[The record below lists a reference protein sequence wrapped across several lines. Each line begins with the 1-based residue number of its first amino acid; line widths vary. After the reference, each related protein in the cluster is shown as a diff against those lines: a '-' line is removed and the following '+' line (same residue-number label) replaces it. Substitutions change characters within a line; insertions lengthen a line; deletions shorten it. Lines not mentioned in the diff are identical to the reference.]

1 MSTIARIL
9 LSGVIGAVV
18 CAILSFS
25 TSFLIM
31 VFGNVKIVEAFGYG
45 FVVAMIAAFIG
56 AVIGLAVGIGN
67 LGVVG
72 GGIVGALGTILGVAI
87 LAFTAAEN
95 SSQYGYFL
103 RASGIFSVHFY
114 LPTILTGVITALL
127 KKKIYKP

>member
-25 TSFLIM
+25 TSFIVM
-31 VFGNVKIVEAFGYG
+31 VFGNVKLIEAFGYG
-45 FVVAMIAAFIG
+45 FVVGMLAAFIG
-56 AVIGLAVGIGN
+56 AIIGLAVGIGN
-67 LGVVG
+67 LGVIG
-72 GGIVGALGTILGVAI
+72 GGIVGALGTIIGVAV

-103 RASGIFSVHFY
+103 KASGIFSIHFY
-114 LPTILTGVITALL
+114 VPTILTGIITALL
-127 KKKIYKP
+127 KKKFYKP